1 MLHRIIIVDDRLP
14 SRKGLRALLLTQP
27 DIQVVG
33 EAANGR
39 QAIQII
45 QEKQPDVVLMDLS
58 MPVMDGVEATREIK
72 KKWSRMRVVI
82 LTLYEERREESLA
95 AGADGFLV
103 KGCPPEELFRVLKNQ
118 RKDKN
123 VRKS

>member
-1 MLHRIIIVDDRLP
+1 
-14 SRKGLRALLLTQP
+14 
-27 DIQVVG
+27 
-33 EAANGR
+33 
-39 QAIQII
+39 
-45 QEKQPDVVLMDLS
+45 
-58 MPVMDGVEATREIK
+58 MPVMDGVEATRAIK
-72 KKWSRMRVVI
+72 KRWSRMRVVI